1 VIIFLLNNLLKR
13 RHLNDELEAPG
24 AK

>member
-1 VIIFLLNNLLKR
+1 VVIFLLNNLIRR
-13 RHLNDELEAPG
+13 RHLNDELQAPG